1 VPIKELRVVHQ
12 FVGRRMVS
20 HGFDDSFL
28 YRLCSKPPDR
38 PDFGLASTQ

>member
-1 VPIKELRVVHQ
+1 VSFIGSSAV
-12 FVGRRMVS
+12 VS

-28 YRLCSKPPDR
+28 YRLCSKLPDR